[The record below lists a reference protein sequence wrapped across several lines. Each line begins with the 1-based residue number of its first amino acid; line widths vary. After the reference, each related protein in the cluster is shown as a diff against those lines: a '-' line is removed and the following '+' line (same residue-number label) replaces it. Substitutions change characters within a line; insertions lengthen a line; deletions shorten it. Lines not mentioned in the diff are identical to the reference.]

1 MNLQDRIL
9 LFSALGDQI
18 KRDPNIFFEDSLNN
32 AKISNSWFTKDNID
46 VSISSILKFLEF
58 NNLLKWLSNYSFINK
73 DIKSILIIMAGNI
86 PFVGL
91 HDLICVLISGNKAIV
106 KMSSKDNILIATI
119 INNLILLEPKMKDF
133 ILITKDVVKANFDA
147 IIATGS
153 DNSSKY
159 FDYYFK
165 STNSIIRK
173 NRRSIAILDG
183 TESDLELSGLAD
195 DVFLYFGLGCRSVSK
210 LFLPVNYDLDKLF
223 KALFKYSD
231 VINHQKYSN
240 NYDYNKTIYLMNK
253 ENLLDNGFILL
264 KEDVSIQS
272 PISMLFYEFYN
283 SRSELDKYIND
294 NSNLFQCII
303 SKNDIDFG
311 QSQFPKLDDYADNID
326 TLEFLSKL

>member
-46 VSISSILKFLEF
+46 VSVSSILKFLEF
-58 NNLLKWLSNYSFINK
+58 NNLLKWVSNYSFINK
-73 DIKSILIIMAGNI
+73 DVKSILIIMAGNI

-106 KMSSKDNILIATI
+106 KISSKDNILIETL

-183 TESDLELSGLAD
+183 TESDLELNGLAD

-223 KALFKYSD
+223 KVFLKYSD

-253 ENLLDNGFILL
+253 ENILDNGFILL
-264 KEDVSIQS
+264 KEDISIQS

-283 SRSELDKYIND
+283 IRSELDKYIND

>member
-46 VSISSILKFLEF
+46 VSVSSILKFLEF
-58 NNLLKWLSNYSFINK
+58 NNLLEWVSNYSFINK

-106 KMSSKDNILIATI
+106 KMSSKDNILIETI

-183 TESDLELSGLAD
+183 TESDLELNGLAD

-210 LFLPVNYDLDKLF
+210 LFLPVNYDLDKLL
-223 KALFKYSD
+223 KALLKYSD
-231 VINHQKYSN
+231 VINH
-240 NYDYNKTIYLMNK
+240 
-253 ENLLDNGFILL
+253 LDNH
-264 KEDVSIQS
+264 
-272 PISMLFYEFYN
+272 
-283 SRSELDKYIND
+283 RS
-294 NSNLFQCII
+294 
-303 SKNDIDFG
+303 
-311 QSQFPKLDDYADNID
+311 
-326 TLEFLSKL
+326 FLVVC

>member
-264 KEDVSIQS
+264 KEDISIQS

>member
-46 VSISSILKFLEF
+46 VSLSSLLKFLEF
-58 NNLLKWLSNYSFINK
+58 NNLLKWVSNYSFINK
-73 DIKSILIIMAGNI
+73 NIKLILIIMAGNI
-86 PFVGL
+86 PFVGF
-91 HDLICVLISGNKAIV
+91 HDLMCVLISGNKAIV
-106 KMSSKDNILIATI
+106 KMSSKDNILITTI

-133 ILITKDVVKANFDA
+133 ILVTKDVVKANFDA

-223 KALFKYSD
+223 KAFFKYSD

-283 SRSELDKYIND
+283 SRNELDKYIND
-294 NSNLFQCII
+294 NNNLFQCII
-303 SKNDIDFG
+303 SKDDIDFG

>member
-46 VSISSILKFLEF
+46 VSLSSLLKFLEF
-58 NNLLKWLSNYSFINK
+58 NNLLKWVSNYSFINK
-73 DIKSILIIMAGNI
+73 NIKSILIIMAGNI
-86 PFVGL
+86 PFVGF
-91 HDLICVLISGNKAIV
+91 HDLMCVLISGNKAIV
-106 KMSSKDNILIATI
+106 KMSSKDNILITTI

-133 ILITKDVVKANFDA
+133 ILVTKDVVKANFDA

-223 KALFKYSD
+223 KAFFKYSD

-283 SRSELDKYIND
+283 SRNELDKYIND
-294 NSNLFQCII
+294 NNNLFQCII
-303 SKNDIDFG
+303 SKDDIDFG

>member
-46 VSISSILKFLEF
+46 VSVSSILRFLEF
-58 NNLLKWLSNYSFINK
+58 KNLLEWVSNYSFINK
-73 DIKSILIIMAGNI
+73 DVKSILIIMAGNI

-106 KMSSKDNILIATI
+106 KMSSKDNILIETI

-210 LFLPVNYDLDKLF
+210 LFLPINYDLDKLF
-223 KALFKYSD
+223 KALLKFSD

-253 ENLLDNGFILL
+253 ENILDNGFILL

>member
-32 AKISNSWFTKDNID
+32 AKISNSWFTEDNID
-46 VSISSILKFLEF
+46 VSLSSLLKFLEF
-58 NNLLKWLSNYSFINK
+58 NNLLKWVSNYSFINK
-73 DIKSILIIMAGNI
+73 NIKSILIIMAGNI
-86 PFVGL
+86 PFVGF
-91 HDLICVLISGNKAIV
+91 HDLMCVLISGNKAIV
-106 KMSSKDNILIATI
+106 KMSSKDNILITTI

-133 ILITKDVVKANFDA
+133 ILVTKDVVKANFDA

-223 KALFKYSD
+223 KAFFKYSD

-283 SRSELDKYIND
+283 SRNELDKYIND
-294 NSNLFQCII
+294 NNNLFQCII
-303 SKNDIDFG
+303 SKDDIDFG

>member
-46 VSISSILKFLEF
+46 VSVSSILKFLEF
-58 NNLLKWLSNYSFINK
+58 NNLLEWVSNYSFINK
-73 DIKSILIIMAGNI
+73 DVKSILIIMAGNI

-106 KMSSKDNILIATI
+106 KISSKDNILIETL

-183 TESDLELSGLAD
+183 TESNLELNGLAD

-253 ENLLDNGFILL
+253 ENILDNGFILL
-264 KEDVSIQS
+264 KEDISIQS

>member
-46 VSISSILKFLEF
+46 VSLSSLLKFLEF
-58 NNLLKWLSNYSFINK
+58 NNLLKWVSNYSFINK
-73 DIKSILIIMAGNI
+73 NIKSILIIMAGNI
-86 PFVGL
+86 PFVGF
-91 HDLICVLISGNKAIV
+91 HDLMCVLISGNKAIV
-106 KMSSKDNILIATI
+106 KMSSKDNILITTI

-133 ILITKDVVKANFDA
+133 ILVTKDVVKANFDA

-223 KALFKYSD
+223 KALLKYSD

-283 SRSELDKYIND
+283 SRNELDKYIND
-294 NSNLFQCII
+294 NNNLFQCII
-303 SKNDIDFG
+303 SKDDIDFG

>member
-46 VSISSILKFLEF
+46 VSVSSILKFLEF
-58 NNLLKWLSNYSFINK
+58 NNLLEWVSNYSFINK

-106 KMSSKDNILIATI
+106 KMSSKDNILIETI

-153 DNSSKY
+153 DNSSKH
-159 FDYYFK
+159 FDYYF
-165 STNSIIRK
+165 
-173 NRRSIAILDG
+173 
-183 TESDLELSGLAD
+183 
-195 DVFLYFGLGCRSVSK
+195 
-210 LFLPVNYDLDKLF
+210 
-223 KALFKYSD
+223 
-231 VINHQKYSN
+231 
-240 NYDYNKTIYLMNK
+240 
-253 ENLLDNGFILL
+253 
-264 KEDVSIQS
+264 
-272 PISMLFYEFYN
+272 
-283 SRSELDKYIND
+283 
-294 NSNLFQCII
+294 
-303 SKNDIDFG
+303 
-311 QSQFPKLDDYADNID
+311 
-326 TLEFLSKL
+326 

>member
-46 VSISSILKFLEF
+46 VSLSSLLKFLEF
-58 NNLLKWLSNYSFINK
+58 NNLLEWVSNYSFINK

-86 PFVGL
+86 PFVGF
-91 HDLICVLISGNKAIV
+91 HDLMCVLISGNKAIV
-106 KMSSKDNILIATI
+106 KMSSKDNILITTI

-133 ILITKDVVKANFDA
+133 ILVTKDVVKANFDA

-223 KALFKYSD
+223 KAFFKYSD

-283 SRSELDKYIND
+283 SRYELDKYIND
-294 NSNLFQCII
+294 NNNLFQCII
-303 SKNDIDFG
+303 SKDDIDFG

>member
-46 VSISSILKFLEF
+46 VSVSSILKFLEF
-58 NNLLKWLSNYSFINK
+58 NNLLEWVSNYSFINK

-106 KMSSKDNILIATI
+106 KMSSKDNILIETI

-183 TESDLELSGLAD
+183 TESDLELNGLAD

-210 LFLPVNYDLDKLF
+210 LFLPVNYDLDKLL
-223 KALFKYSD
+223 KALLKYSD

-253 ENLLDNGFILL
+253 ENILDNGFILL

>member
-46 VSISSILKFLEF
+46 VSVSSILKFLEF
-58 NNLLKWLSNYSFINK
+58 NNLLKWVSNYSFINK
-73 DIKSILIIMAGNI
+73 DVKSILIIMAGNI

-106 KMSSKDNILIATI
+106 KISSKDNILIETL

-183 TESDLELSGLAD
+183 TESDLELNGLAD

-223 KALFKYSD
+223 KVFLKYSD

-253 ENLLDNGFILL
+253 ENILDNGFILL
-264 KEDVSIQS
+264 KEDISIQS

>member
-32 AKISNSWFTKDNID
+32 ANISNSWFTEDNID
-46 VSISSILKFLEF
+46 VSLSSLLKFLEF
-58 NNLLKWLSNYSFINK
+58 NNLLKWVSNYSFINK
-73 DIKSILIIMAGNI
+73 NIKSILIIMAGNI
-86 PFVGL
+86 PFVGF
-91 HDLICVLISGNKAIV
+91 HDLMCVLISGNKAIV
-106 KMSSKDNILIATI
+106 KMSSKDNILITTI

-133 ILITKDVVKANFDA
+133 ILVTKDVVKANFDA

-283 SRSELDKYIND
+283 SRNELDKYIND
-294 NSNLFQCII
+294 NNNLFQCII
-303 SKNDIDFG
+303 SKDDIDFG

>member
-32 AKISNSWFTKDNID
+32 ANISNSWFTEDNID
-46 VSISSILKFLEF
+46 VSLSSLLKFLEF
-58 NNLLKWLSNYSFINK
+58 NNLLKWVSNYSFINK
-73 DIKSILIIMAGNI
+73 NIKSILIIMAGNI
-86 PFVGL
+86 PFVGF
-91 HDLICVLISGNKAIV
+91 HDLMCVLISGNKAIV
-106 KMSSKDNILIATI
+106 KMSSKDNILITTI

-133 ILITKDVVKANFDA
+133 ILVTKDVVKANFDA

-223 KALFKYSD
+223 KAFFKYSD

-283 SRSELDKYIND
+283 SRNELDKYIND
-294 NSNLFQCII
+294 NNNLFQCII
-303 SKNDIDFG
+303 SKDDIDFG